1 MIALLEAIRWAAL
14 IFCCVAFTGIGLT
27 VALALLTPLAIA
39 RRPRRADTPPVS
51 FVVPIKAHDYGFDE
65 AQASLFVQDY
75 PDFDVTV
82 TARETDS
89 PAVLAARAILDANP
103 QVPSSIVRSTVSFAA
118 SPKVNNMYQAFED
131 ARADIILMKDSNIV
145 LPPDGAAEAVAA
157 LTDGVGLVTAIA
169 EARGAT
175 NFPAQIECSLMNQSH
190 ARVLL
195 AATTLGLGFG
205 LGKLMV
211 CRRSDLH
218 RAGGFEAIAHSV
230 GEDSAMA
237 HALGAIGLRTVA
249 MGPMIVQLLG
259 RRKFGDVFDRQL
271 RWAVIRRHNETFA
284 MLIEPFGNAVWA
296 ALAAMLAAPLVGLS
310 AASAAAATLCLWF
323 ALETLL
329 ALARGWDV
337 SMSAPAIMVAR
348 DATMLCV
355 WLRAWFTKRVV
366 WAAEIYDAQRERG
379 PLPAS
384 AAPATPAPKRNDP

>member
-1 MIALLEAIRWAAL
+1 MSALLDILRWAAL
-14 IFCCVAFTGIGLT
+14 VFCCVSLFG
-27 VALALLTPLAIA
+27 VALIVTLALFAPLAIA
-39 RRPRRADTPPVS
+39 RRARRTDTPPVS
-51 FVVPIKAHDYGFDE
+51 FVVPIKTYEYGFDE
-65 AQASLFVQDY
+65 AQASIFTQTY
-75 PDFDVTV
+75 PQFDVTV

-89 PAVLAARAILDANP
+89 EAVLAARRILDANP
-103 QVPSSIVRSTVSFAA
+103 QVPSQIVRSTVSFAA

-131 ARADIILMKDSNIV
+131 APADIILMKDSNIV
-145 LPPDGAAEAVAA
+145 LPPDGAREAVAA

-169 EARGAT
+169 EARGAA
-175 NFPAQIECSLMNQSH
+175 NFPAAMECSLMNQSH

-237 HALGAIGLRTVA
+237 HALGSLGLRTVV
-249 MGPMIVQLLG
+249 MKPLIVQMLG
-259 RRKFGDVFDRQL
+259 ERKLGDVFHRQL

-284 MLIEPFGNAVWA
+284 MLIEPLGLSVCA
-296 ALAAMLAAPLVGLS
+296 ALAAMLAAPLFGWPAL
-310 AASAAAATLCLWF
+310 AGAAATLCLWF

-329 ALARGWDV
+329 ALSRGWDV

-366 WAAEIYDAQRERG
+366 WAAEVYDAQRERG

-384 AAPATPAPKRNDP
+384 ASSATPASKRNDP